1 MTIDPN
7 WRTALLNDRQQKELA
22 FSELYVRDFNH
33 GATGH
38 NLYVIVARLAELLD
52 VAAGAKQLPPEPE
65 GGDLVLTFGKYR
77 DRRLAEVY
85 RQDPGYVEWLAKEG
99 RDPDVRAAAAAL
111 LIPAGQQTL
120 FDEPPPAEPPAAGD
134 QDDLL

>member
-7 WRTALLNDRQQKELA
+7 WRTTLLNERQQKELA

-52 VAAGAKQLPPEPE
+52 VAAGSKELPPPPE
-65 GGDLVLTFGKYR
+65 GGDLVMPFGKYR
-77 DRRLAEVY
+77 GQQLAWVY
-85 RQDPGYVEWLAKEG
+85 RQDPGYVEWLARESQSPEVKS
-99 RDPDVRAAAAAL
+99 AAAAL
-111 LIPAGQQTL
+111 LVPAGQQSL
-120 FDEPPPAEPPAAGD
+120 FEEPPPPPAPVEEE
-134 QDDLL
+134 DDLL